1 MANPKRRFSKA
12 RTRTRRSQ
20 WKTAPLGSVSCP
32 NCRTEIRPHHVCP
45 NCGQYRGRQVIKIA
59 SAA

>member
-1 MANPKRRFSKA
+1 MANPKQKHSKA

-20 WKTAPLGSVSCP
+20 WKTAAASVISCP
-32 NCRTEIRPHHVCP
+32 NCKSPIRPHHVCP
-45 NCGQYRGRQVIKIA
+45 TCGQYRGRQVLKLE